1 MVPVPIGGK
10 KAKLRLIKKTTVNSV
25 QLVLLHPNLQLLRD
39 FEMREKFCSSNQKS
53 INLAAR
59 WGSNAQTVDDLGA
72 KDRDF
77 SRENR
82 AGGWQ
87 GR

>member
-1 MVPVPIGGK
+1 M
-10 KAKLRLIKKTTVNSV
+10 
-25 QLVLLHPNLQLLRD
+25 QLALLHPNLQLLRD

-59 WGSNAQTVDDLGA
+59 RGSDAQTVDDLGA
-72 KDRDF
+72 KDPDF